1 MVNNINVCLNTVND
15 ECTKRGMTDY
25 IPLYPMLR
33 VVSGKLYI
41 GLMLVNENTNI
52 WDAKEDV
59 KPEYWV
65 LLDIND
71 NKILEFNKTKD
82 KDYVIG
88 DLIPKKMEN
97 KKQAI
102 SKYIVKKTL
111 QYKDYLINDIKNE
124 ELPLQK
130 ELSSIFG
137 KEFEI
142 EGEKVNI
149 NDYVLSNFE
158 EEIKN
163 KINELVDV
171 FVKSKYSSFVF
182 YYDQLF
188 NNIINDYKQN
198 KNIDNKKINLCIE
211 IMNSYYENVI
221 GIDNF
226 FNVKN

>member
-1 MVNNINVCLNTVND
+1 
-15 ECTKRGMTDY
+15 
-25 IPLYPMLR
+25 MLR

-88 DLIPKKMEN
+88 NLIPKKMES

-137 KEFEI
+137 KKFEI

-149 NDYVLSNFE
+149 VVPTGKFR
-158 EEIKN
+158 
-163 KINELVDV
+163 KIFTMRLI
-171 FVKSKYSSFVF
+171 FI
-182 YYDQLF
+182 L
-188 NNIINDYKQN
+188 
-198 KNIDNKKINLCIE
+198 IDI
-211 IMNSYYENVI
+211 VI
-221 GIDNF
+221 A
-226 FNVKN
+226 

>member
-1 MVNNINVCLNTVND
+1 
-15 ECTKRGMTDY
+15 
-25 IPLYPMLR
+25 
-33 VVSGKLYI
+33 
-41 GLMLVNENTNI
+41 MLVNENTNI

-88 DLIPKKMEN
+88 NLIPKKMES

-137 KEFEI
+137 KKFEI

-158 EEIKN
+158 EEIKT

-198 KNIDNKKINLCIE
+198 KNIYNKKINLCIE
-211 IMNSYYENVI
+211 IMNSYYENVL